1 MGLVAINLIS
11 RELAVETIGDDRLRL
26 LTECH
31 RAGWANWLKI
41 RATEQGADLSS
52 SARARIVHDGAVAHA
67 KASFPESMC
76 GQRHGLLVLD
86 FELLMARF
94 KLLHADLTPRGIPTG
109 QAVLFE
115 QQAQTGQLTIW
126 PMQPML
132 IVGYLL
138 DALGTTITRQV
149 LVLRR
154 DGQVMWEHDLPA
166 TAEDM
171 GGAPVTILPASPQPP
186 APADVRST
194 RPEVEVEKKGTTE

>member
-1 MGLVAINLIS
+1 VAIDLIS
-11 RELAVETIGDDRLRL
+11 RELAVQTIGDDRLRL
-26 LTECH
+26 LAQCH
-31 RAGWANWLKI
+31 RAGWADWLKI
-41 RATEQGADLSS
+41 RATKQGAALSS
-52 SARARIVHDGAVAHA
+52 SARARIVYDGAVAHA
-67 KASFPESMC
+67 KTSFPESIC

-86 FELLMARF
+86 FDLLMARF

-126 PMQPML
+126 PIAPMV

-138 DALGTTITRQV
+138 DALGTTISRQV

-154 DGQVMWEHDLPA
+154 DGKVTWEHDLRSA
-166 TAEDM
+166 AEDM
-171 GGAPVTILPASPQPP
+171 GGASVTVMPVPRPP
-186 APADVRST
+186 APADIRST